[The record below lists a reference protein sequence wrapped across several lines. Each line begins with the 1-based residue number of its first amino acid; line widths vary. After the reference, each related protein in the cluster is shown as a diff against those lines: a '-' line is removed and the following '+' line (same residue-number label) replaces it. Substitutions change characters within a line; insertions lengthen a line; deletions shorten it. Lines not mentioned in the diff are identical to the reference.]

1 MIAMVSYQAPTSALP
16 KAGLAASVSV
26 LTTIRSMISPG
37 ICELSNSLVAPGNGR
52 DLGQQRVPGDDVLDV
67 VGAEVKTETM
77 SASEVLTTPST
88 SRSARP
94 ACSSAR
100 ASR

>member
-1 MIAMVSYQAPTSALP
+1 MIASVSYQAPTSALP
-16 KAGLAASVSV
+16 KAGLSASVSV

-37 ICELSNSLVAPGNGR
+37 ICELSNSSVAPGMAATSDSSGF
-52 DLGQQRVPGDDVLDV
+52 QVTTFWTSSVP
-67 VGAEVKTETM
+67 ENTETM
-77 SASEVLTTPST
+77 SASEVLTTLT
-88 SRSARP
+88 SFSVRP